1 MGHARILQPHTILI
15 IAAFMQ
21 GGFLVSTIQSLSSLL
36 KSFIIV
42 VVFIEQIFQQEYSS
56 GESNWMR
63 RNIWLLAILLIVV
76 ILGINNTVY
85 YFITKSSLEGSLQ
98 HELESVAKQIAISIE
113 TSRYG
118 SEKYQDQIGRELRA
132 ASIAAQYALNPDIEK
147 VTNAQLVELK
157 NKLDLYD
164 LTLLK
169 RTKDNIVLYRS
180 SDSKQLNYPTD
191 SWDPWY
197 KAFNQ
202 LFDQKK
208 VSVKWGQ
215 SLTNFWTGPFEFS
228 TVQTKVINKWGYY
241 YDGTTNYILD
251 PYISYDGRQRDYD
264 NVTGVNHLITQT
276 LNQNDTVLEIGV
288 LNPKTFALGPRTTVN
303 KNGEEVTHMTQNP
316 ILNGSNK
323 YEHEE
328 DNSNVKLANDT
339 NKYVWLNATINGKHV
354 LKLYI
359 PVNIH
364 GVASMLDENG
374 DVINRY
380 VLTLTA
386 DYQTIQDQL
395 DKQFINIGI
404 IVVIVTALS
413 FLFIYWTVTGYRKSQ
428 DKLVR
433 KAQETYVE
441 EINQLFHSIRAQR
454 HDFMNDVQ
462 TIHSLAELNKVDEL
476 KAYTSELT
484 GEIRQMNDIIN
495 IGNPAIAALIRA
507 KISQAE
513 LLKVRFETS
522 INDMNKMELG
532 VKSLDMTRILGNLI
546 DNAYDEVMNYPEDE
560 RIVRLVIGQKPG
572 YLEFAISNTCLHAE
586 ALAGKPLF
594 ESGYSSKDK
603 THSGL
608 GLSIV
613 KSIVDQYKGMIRIAL
628 NEPGIITCIVK
639 IPD

>member
-1 MGHARILQPHTILI
+1 
-15 IAAFMQ
+15 
-21 GGFLVSTIQSLSSLL
+21 
-36 KSFIIV
+36 
-42 VVFIEQIFQQEYSS
+42 
-56 GESNWMR
+56 MR
-63 RNIWLLAILLIVV
+63 RNVWLLALILIAVL
-76 ILGINNTVY
+76 LGVNNTIY
-85 YFITKSSLEGSLQ
+85 YFTTKSSLESNLR
-98 HELESVAKQIAISIE
+98 HELETVAKQIAISIE
-113 TSRYG
+113 TSRNG

-157 NKLDLYD
+157 SKLDLYD

-180 SDSKQLNYPTD
+180 SDNKQLNYPTS

-208 VSVKWGQ
+208 VTVKWGQ

-251 PYISYDGRQRDYD
+251 PYISYDDRQRDYD
-264 NVTGVNHLITQT
+264 NVTGVNHMISET
-276 LNQNDTVLEIGV
+276 LSQNDTVLEIGV
-288 LNPKTFALGPRTTVN
+288 LNPETFDSGPRVTIN
-303 KNGEEVTHMTQNP
+303 ENGEEVTHMTQNP
-316 ILNGSNK
+316 ILNGTNAFK
-323 YEHEE
+323 HEN
-328 DNSNVKLANDT
+328 DSRNVQLANET
-339 NKYVWLNATINGKHV
+339 NKYVWLNTTINGKHV

-359 PVNIH
+359 PVNINK
-364 GVASMLDENG
+364 VASMLDGNG
-374 DVINRY
+374 DAIDRY
-380 VLTLTA
+380 VLTLVA
-386 DYQTIQDQL
+386 DYQTIQDKL
-395 DKQFINIGI
+395 DKQFVNIGI

-413 FLFIYWTVTGYRKSQ
+413 FIIVYWTATGFRKSQ

-441 EINQLFHSIRAQR
+441 EINQLFQSIRAQR
-454 HDFMNDVQ
+454 HDFLNHVQ
-462 TIHSLAELNKVDEL
+462 TIHSLAEVNKIDEL
-476 KAYTSELT
+476 KAYTAELT

-513 LLKVRFETS
+513 LLRVQLETS
-522 INDMNKMELG
+522 ISDMNKMELG

-546 DNAYDEVMNYPEDE
+546 DNAFDEALNYSEEE
-560 RIVRLVIGQKPG
+560 RFVRIFIGQKPG

-586 ALAGKPLF
+586 TLAAKPLF
-594 ESGYSSKDK
+594 ESGYTSKDG

-613 KSIVDQYKGMIRIAL
+613 KSIVDQYKGLVRIAI
-628 NEPGIITCIVK
+628 NEPGMITFIVK